1 VNRLTVNKIVSIG
14 AVEDGDNPEAQIM
27 FWKTKPEEVSKDFEL
42 ENDESRETVE
52 PEGAVM
58 PDEETVDTGLE
69 DLEKARAD
77 LDAIREEL
85 AKARADIETRDEEL
99 AKERKERRT
108 KEFLAK
114 AEALTD
120 VLGPA
125 EEWAPVL
132 DELDEKAPEAL
143 TKLEERL
150 AVVKGQLETS
160 EIFKELGRQEGSRTL
175 EALVKSKQESDPKLT
190 EVEARAAVWQENPD
204 LVAEARIEGSH
215 S

>member
-1 VNRLTVNKIVSIG
+1 MNRLTVNKIVSIG
-14 AVEDGDNPEAQIM
+14 AVEDGDNPEASIM
-27 FWKTKPEEVSKDFEL
+27 FWKTKPEPEFVL
-42 ENDESRETVE
+42 EKDESRETVE

-58 PDEETVDTGLE
+58 PETEETVPAADE

-77 LDAIREEL
+77 LEKTRADLE
-85 AKARADIETRDEEL
+85 KARAELEARDEEL
-99 AKERKERRT
+99 AKERKTRRDA
-108 KEFLAK
+108 EFLAK
-114 AEALTD
+114 AETLKD
-120 VLGPA
+120 VLGPP
-125 EEWAPVL
+125 EEWAPIL

-160 EIFKELGRQEGSRTL
+160 EIFKELGRQEGARTL
-175 EALVKSKQESDPKLT
+175 EALVKSKQDSNPEMT